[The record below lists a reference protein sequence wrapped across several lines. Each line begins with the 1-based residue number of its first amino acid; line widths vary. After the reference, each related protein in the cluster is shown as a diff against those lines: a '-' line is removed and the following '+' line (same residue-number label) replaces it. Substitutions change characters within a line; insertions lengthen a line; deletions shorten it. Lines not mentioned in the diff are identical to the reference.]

1 MSPSKIASLLI
12 AIFTI
17 FLVMILATRESGVER
32 MRTHLV
38 GEIAP
43 PVSGMTIEDDFWSL
57 DNQKGRW
64 VLVNFFSTTC
74 IPCLEEHPELVSFS
88 ESQSVNNDVRI
99 VSVAFDDDA
108 SSVASFFDEN
118 GGGWPVLAD
127 DTSRIAVDWGV
138 IAVPESYLVSPAGF
152 VSAKIVGG
160 IKRAE
165 IENLLLRA
173 KRKSDEKP

>member
-17 FLVMILATRESGVER
+17 FLVIILATRESGVER

-118 GGGWPVLAD
+118 GGNRLERVYCEANLPSDKKVVF
-127 DTSRIAVDWGV
+127 SQ
-138 IAVPESYLVSPAGF
+138 
-152 VSAKIVGG
+152 
-160 IKRAE
+160 
-165 IENLLLRA
+165 NLLRHSNCVFN
-173 KRKSDEKP
+173 SDQPHMRS

>member
-17 FLVMILATRESGVER
+17 FLVIILATRESGVER

-64 VLVNFFSTTC
+64 VLVHFFSTTC
-74 IPCLEEHPELVSFS
+74 IPCLDEHPELVSFS

-108 SSVASFFDEN
+108 SSVAYFFDEN

>member
-17 FLVMILATRESGVER
+17 FLVIILATRESGVER

-108 SSVASFFDEN
+108 SSVASFFDAN